1 VHHILI
7 TEEVELFDCANRQLR
22 IELDA
27 TLANRPDELIRR
39 AAGKNALVV
48 RNVTRVDSALIDR
61 LRESTQ
67 VRVIGRLG
75 AGLDNIDV
83 PKARQAG
90 LEVVYT
96 PNANTESTAQY
107 VLGQILLVTRRLS
120 EAHRSAARGQWNR
133 LSFTGRELSELTV
146 GIVGFG
152 RIGSRLADIL
162 SSLGCRVLVSTRR
175 PESVPPPYPAM
186 PLTDLFSSADVISV
200 HLPLTEATRG
210 VIGLD
215 LLQLVRPHALIVN
228 TSRGGVLRENDLECF
243 LRSRPDA
250 AAVLD
255 VRCEEPPRD
264 QLFSDLPNAYL
275 SPHIAAFTSA
285 AQKKVLSTV
294 LEDVERVL
302 SGGAPLWPA
311 P

>member
-7 TEEVELFDCANRQLR
+7 TEEAKLFDYANQALR

-27 TLANRPDELIRR
+27 NLASRPDELIRR
-39 AAGKNALVV
+39 AKGKSALVV
-48 RNVTRVDSALIDR
+48 RNVTRVDSVLIDR
-61 LRESTQ
+61 LREFTP

-83 PKARQAG
+83 VKARQAG

-96 PNANTESTAQY
+96 PDANTESTAQY

-120 EAHRSAARGQWNR
+120 EAHRSTAQGEWNR
-133 LSFTGRELSELTV
+133 LSFAGRELSELTL

-152 RIGSRLADIL
+152 RIGGRLAEIL
-162 SSLGCRVLVSTRR
+162 GPLCCRVLVSTRR
-175 PESVPPPYPAM
+175 PETVPPVYPTVS
-186 PLTDLFSSADVISV
+186 LTELFSSADIISV

-210 VIGLD
+210 VIGLE
-215 LLQLVRPHALIVN
+215 LFQLMRPHAVIVN
-228 TSRGGVLRENDLECF
+228 TSRGDVLRERDLECF
-243 LRSRPDA
+243 LRARPDA

-255 VRCEEPPRD
+255 VRSKEPPGD
-264 QLFSDLPNAYL
+264 QLFHDLQNAYL
-275 SPHIAAFTSA
+275 SPHIAAFTCA
-285 AQKKVLSTV
+285 AQKKVLTTV